1 MSNTTNTEIEKKTY
15 ENSEWVV
22 TVVGDK
28 VTMCHKRYKDK
39 YCVTLIGNKV
49 MKSNSSRALKI
60 AYELKKEFGF

>member
-1 MSNTTNTEIEKKTY
+1 MNNATNTATEKTY
-15 ENSEWVV
+15 ENSEWIV

-39 YCVTLIGNKV
+39 YWVTLVGKG

-60 AYELKKEFGF
+60 AYELRKEFGF